1 MKTVLVVED
10 SKTEQDF
17 MNRTLTQAGLKVVLV
32 SDVDNAH
39 GKMASSKPDIIFL
52 DVILPGQSGFEFCRE
67 LKLNPETKNI
77 PVIICSTKGTEVDR
91 TWGTMLG
98 ADAYLA
104 KPIDPEELRNT
115 VDRFI

>member
-1 MKTVLVVED
+1 MKTALVVED
-10 SKTEQDF
+10 SKTEQEF
-17 MNRTLTQAGLKVVLV
+17 MNRTLTQMGWQVALV
-32 SDVDNAH
+32 SDVDDAR
-39 GKMASSKPDIIFL
+39 GKMASEKPDIICL

-104 KPIDPEELRNT
+104 KPIDPEELKQT
-115 VDRFI
+115 VNRLV